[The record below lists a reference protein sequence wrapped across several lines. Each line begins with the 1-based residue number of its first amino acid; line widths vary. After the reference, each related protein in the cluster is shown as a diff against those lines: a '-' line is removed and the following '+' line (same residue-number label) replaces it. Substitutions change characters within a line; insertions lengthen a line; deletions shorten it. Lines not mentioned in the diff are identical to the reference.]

1 MNNLIMLED
10 VLSKK
15 NELNELKKTY
25 IDLFEKKEA
34 LLTKEK
40 VLLENLYIRKF
51 GELLKERLETSIR
64 YERLKKILEI
74 SLSKEGDFKKIDL
87 KNIDE
92 IIADDLEDYYIDL
105 ERFKEKKLKSED
117 SNKINI
123 TTGEEVE
130 KVRELFKYI
139 AFKINPD
146 IHEIEEKERRL
157 WNVTKTAYKEN
168 DIITLFFIK
177 DIIEDVNVDKEE
189 RIKDLNLKIEELKVR
204 IFELQNSIYYIKTE
218 FPFDIK
224 DEIDDIFYIQK
235 TKDTLKRDIHE
246 MNIHI
251 ENMSRELNGRLNI
264 NF

>member
-1 MNNLIMLED
+1 MDNLIMLED
-10 VLSKK
+10 VFSKR
-15 NELNELKKTY
+15 NELNELKKRY

-40 VLLENLYIRKF
+40 VFLENLYIRKF

-64 YERLKKILEI
+64 YERLKKILEY
-74 SLSKEGDFKKIDL
+74 SLETEGDFKKIDI
-87 KNIDE
+87 KKIDE

-105 ERFKEKKLKSED
+105 ERFKEKKLQSEG
-117 SNKINI
+117 SNKLLI
-123 TTGEEVE
+123 TTDEEIE
-130 KVRELFKYI
+130 KVSELFKHI
-139 AFKINPD
+139 ALKISPE
-146 IHEIEEKERRL
+146 IHETEEKERRL

-168 DIITLFFIK
+168 DLITLFFIK
-177 DIIEDVNVDKEE
+177 DVIEDVNVDKDD
-189 RIKDLNLKIEELKVR
+189 RIKDLALKIEELKIR

-224 DEIDDIFYIQK
+224 DEIEDMFYIQK

-251 ENMSRELNGRLNI
+251 ENMNRELNGRLNI
-264 NF
+264 DL

>member
-1 MNNLIMLED
+1 MDNLIMLED
-10 VLSKK
+10 VFNKK
-15 NELNELKKTY
+15 NELNELKKRY

-64 YERLKKILEI
+64 YERLKKILEYSVSSDGNI
-74 SLSKEGDFKKIDL
+74 ENIDL

-105 ERFKEKKLKSED
+105 ERFKEKKLESEGN
-117 SNKINI
+117 NKLLI
-123 TTGEEVE
+123 TSDEETK
-130 KVRELFKYI
+130 KVSELFKEI
-139 AFKINPD
+139 ALKISPE
-146 IHEIEEKERRL
+146 IHETEEKERRL
-157 WNVTKTAYKEN
+157 WNVTKIAYKEN

-177 DIIEDVNVDKEE
+177 DVIEDIEVFKDE
-189 RIKDLNLKIEELKVR
+189 RIKDLNLKIEELKIR

-251 ENMSRELNGRLNI
+251 ENMNRELNGRLNI
-264 NF
+264 DL